1 MSTTRGRRPSSRGQA
16 RRRPV
21 SPAASPPCAQADHL
35 WAYLD
40 GELPAARARA
50 IARHVAACEGCDARA
65 RRLRLMLETCR
76 AAGCRKLPAD
86 VRARARDRVR
96 TLLAAARRKS

>member
-1 MSTTRGRRPSSRGQA
+1 MTTPRRPAAA
-16 RRRPV
+16 RP
-21 SPAASPPCAQADHL
+21 PASGRSASPTARATAPCAQADDL

-50 IARHVAACEGCDARA
+50 IARHLAGCERCGAKA
-65 RRLRLMLETCR
+65 RRLRTMLETCR

-86 VRARARDRVR
+86 VRARAQARIAA
-96 TLLAAARRKS
+96 LLHRR

>member
-1 MSTTRGRRPSSRGQA
+1 MTAP
-16 RRRPV
+16 RRRASGPR
-21 SPAASPPCAQADHL
+21 PASRQPGGPPKPCAQADQL

-50 IARHVAACEGCDARA
+50 VVRHMTACATCAARA
-65 RRLRLMLETCR
+65 RRLRAMLETCR

-86 VRARARDRVR
+86 VRARARTRVAA
-96 TLLAAARRKS
+96 LLAGAAKKR

>member
-1 MSTTRGRRPSSRGQA
+1 MTTPRRPAAA
-16 RRRPV
+16 RPT
-21 SPAASPPCAQADHL
+21 ATAPCAQADHL

-50 IARHVAACEGCDARA
+50 IARHLAGCERCGAQARLL
-65 RRLRLMLETCR
+65 RRMLETCR

-86 VRARARDRVR
+86 VRARAQARIAA
-96 TLLAAARRKS
+96 LLHRR